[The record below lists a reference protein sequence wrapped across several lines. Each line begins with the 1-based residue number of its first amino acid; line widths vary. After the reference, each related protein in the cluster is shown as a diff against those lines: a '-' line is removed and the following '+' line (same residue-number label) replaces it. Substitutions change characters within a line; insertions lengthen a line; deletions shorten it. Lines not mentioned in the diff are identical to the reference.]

1 MKELRAAEAMSALT
15 DSMGNYAMDEVT
27 SFAKSEAQ
35 VAELDYPQRIQSPRV
50 AGAAFRAAAKRLGF
64 DFFIMVRED
73 RVIAYKKEAY
83 KALKAEIS
91 AKKYAER
98 VISEVA
104 QKEALSRFLSDCE
117 F

>member
-1 MKELRAAEAMSALT
+1 MKEIRAAEAMSALT
-15 DSMGNYAMDEVT
+15 GSMGSYAMDEVA

-35 VAELDYPQRIQSPRV
+35 VAELDFPQRISSPRT
-50 AGAAFRAAAKRLGF
+50 AGVAFRNAAKRLGF
-64 DFFIMVRED
+64 DFFITVRGD
-73 RVIAYKKEAY
+73 RVIAYKREAY
-83 KALKAEIS
+83 KALMAEIN

-104 QKEALSRFLSDCE
+104 QKEALSRFLSDYE